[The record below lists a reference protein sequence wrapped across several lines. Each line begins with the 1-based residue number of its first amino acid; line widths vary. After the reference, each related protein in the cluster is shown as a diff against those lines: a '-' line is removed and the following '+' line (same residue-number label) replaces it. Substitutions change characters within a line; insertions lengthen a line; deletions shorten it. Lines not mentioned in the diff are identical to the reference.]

1 METKDNRDANQ
12 LENERQ
18 NILLELDELGLQGLV
33 SSALQA
39 RYNQIIDDQ
48 LKPLLPDPLT
58 ILPPELCTQI
68 FREAIGDGY
77 DSSHQVEDLLLLSSV
92 STSWCHYL
100 VSVSSFWGNIL
111 LSCEREDNL
120 AMVVTCLALS
130 KEYSITLFVDYIQ
143 PGLEMYKAVLTP
155 HAGRITKIDWWT
167 SHHGDIFPFIK
178 SLGHL
183 PVLKD
188 ITFSYSLME
197 FPDIEKHFSQLM
209 RNAPSLV
216 SFFGLVLN
224 AEMLHHPCVANF
236 TLINTRTSFSEF
248 LRISGENQ
256 GDLLPQ
262 LQVSFLNFLSPFTD
276 FNHKGFPNL
285 LLNLTRLGLLDPS
298 PGYGELFKHCFQGIK
313 TLMITISSEDTLG
326 ELLVAL
332 SFCPRVTQLYLTILE
347 MVQSIP
353 ERLEYSKLKSLGL
366 LSMDKDYGPRT
377 FDLDRILE
385 RIPTIMP
392 CLQDVTFYG
401 RILLKDK
408 GLHYFGQLKDL
419 RKLSIWRICSSI
431 QLNDPVCFENL
442 EQMDLGTSILYDRS
456 LMLFKNLRSLAGC
469 TMIHDR
475 NILDY
480 PHPASYAVPP
490 SSFNTLV
497 RLAVSISLPVRLQLG
512 LLPLLES
519 MTLSN
524 NLTGTWAGDILEQ
537 IIFTPKI
544 CPKLHTIT
552 TEGLLA
558 EWDILLL
565 MLLRRNFLH
574 ERTIAK
580 IRGIGVR
587 YWLPPT
593 LLQPISQLLRGR
605 FVPDLDLE
613 AFSLERIAK
622 ILYRTPSE

>member
-497 RLAVSISLPVRLQLG
+497 RLAVSISLP
-512 LLPLLES
+512 
-519 MTLSN
+519 
-524 NLTGTWAGDILEQ
+524 
-537 IIFTPKI
+537 
-544 CPKLHTIT
+544 
-552 TEGLLA
+552 
-558 EWDILLL
+558 
-565 MLLRRNFLH
+565 
-574 ERTIAK
+574 
-580 IRGIGVR
+580 
-587 YWLPPT
+587 
-593 LLQPISQLLRGR
+593 
-605 FVPDLDLE
+605 
-613 AFSLERIAK
+613 
-622 ILYRTPSE
+622 